1 MGKQKGYK
9 PQRSDTS
16 RSFTLPTGTIGFLV
30 TCHKGKERQSTTEII
45 SIFESY
51 TNQEQQVDE
60 SKSIEE
66 LLQQELNSI
75 KSAKKKLFSMIPTN
89 IPCTFFIRTN
99 DTIEPVGFVL
109 NIMNEFIDS
118 KIKNTRYT
126 SRIIPISDTCFA
138 LMKDIKEM
146 ASKTI
151 HAHFDDLE
159 PTTFVV
165 VPKIRNNTG
174 LKNARD
180 ELIKM
185 VAEIVP
191 AKHKVDIN
199 GAKYSIMLEIMNNV
213 CGISIV
219 TDYNRLKKFN
229 LEQFDDGNEKI
240 E

>member
-1 MGKQKGYK
+1 MGKQKAYK

-16 RSFTLPTGTIGFLV
+16 RSFTLPTGTKGFL
-30 TCHKGKERQSTTEII
+30 
-45 SIFESY
+45 
-51 TNQEQQVDE
+51 
-60 SKSIEE
+60 
-66 LLQQELNSI
+66 
-75 KSAKKKLFSMIPTN
+75 
-89 IPCTFFIRTN
+89 TN
-99 DTIEPVGFVL
+99 DTIEPVSFALKIL
-109 NIMNEFIDS
+109 NELIES

-146 ASKTI
+146 ASKRI
-151 HAHFDDLE
+151 HEFFDGLE
-159 PTTFVV
+159 PSTFVI
-165 VPKIRNNTG
+165 VPKIRNNTS

-180 ELIKM
+180 ELIQM

-191 AKHKVDIN
+191 TKHKVDIN

-229 LEQFDDGNEKI
+229 LEQFENKENP